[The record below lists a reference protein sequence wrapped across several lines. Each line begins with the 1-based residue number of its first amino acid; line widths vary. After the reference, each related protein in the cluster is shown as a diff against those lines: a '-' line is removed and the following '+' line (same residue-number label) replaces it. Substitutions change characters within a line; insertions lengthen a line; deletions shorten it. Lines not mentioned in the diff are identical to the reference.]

1 MDEENKDTTPET
13 KKFDIDKI
21 LQIVFLGLGL
31 LFAVLA
37 AKVSVYFLV
46 PMIILCV
53 FFIRD

>member
-1 MDEENKDTTPET
+1 MNEENKDATPET